1 MSLNIPKTRK
11 PRRDALYSR
20 DEIAVISK
28 HKEEYRQQTT
38 RALRGH
44 VFKTKILV
52 DIYNF
57 WRAKGMQPVDD
68 EESLKRMKVN
78 LLLIIDSLSFI
89 HI

>member
-11 PRRDALYSR
+11 PHRDALYSR
-20 DEIAVISK
+20 DEIAIISK
-28 HKEEYRQQTT
+28 HKEEYQQQTT

-57 WRAKGMQPVDD
+57 WLAKGMQPV
-68 EESLKRMKVN
+68 ESEAGEGQS
-78 LLLIIDSLSFI
+78 SLNY
-89 HI
+89 